1 MSRNLTEDELNNW
14 RKVSKDY
21 TEPQL
26 VDQPLPTIND
36 LIKMED
42 ESNVGL

>member
-1 MSRNLTEDELNNW
+1 MSRNITEDELNNW

-36 LIKMED
+36 FIKMED
-42 ESNVGL
+42 EANAGL